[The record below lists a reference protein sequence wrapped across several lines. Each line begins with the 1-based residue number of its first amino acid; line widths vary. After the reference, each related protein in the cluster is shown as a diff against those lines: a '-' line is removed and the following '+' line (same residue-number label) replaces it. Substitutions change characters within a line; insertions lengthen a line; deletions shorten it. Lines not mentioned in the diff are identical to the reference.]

1 MITQIY
7 TVRTPEEALAVAK
20 AGADHLGTFPKSK
33 MGADGVDG
41 LEMCKKICDAL
52 RGVATS
58 VMITLDD
65 TPEECIRQ
73 AVYCKPDIVHV
84 CGDEYFATPELC
96 AELKKA
102 VPGIRVM
109 QAIPV
114 GGPESVEMAK
124 KYAEFCDLLILDTNS
139 ENVPGIG
146 AAGETHDWNLDK
158 AIVDA
163 VDIPII
169 IAGGLDPENV
179 ADAIRLVKPWGVD
192 SCTRTNLP
200 KRPGQPEGKD
210 IELCR
215 QFCENAV
222 AAAKE
227 LGL

>member
-7 TVRTPEEALAVAK
+7 TIQTPEEALAMIA
-20 AGADHLGTFPKSK
+20 A
-33 MGADGVDG
+33 GVDHIGTTPTSCG
-41 LEMCKKICDAL
+41 LPGEISFDTCKAIFEAVGDKAVKSAL
-52 RGVATS
+52 TVADDEQEIID
-58 VMITLDD
+58 MITTL
-65 TPEECIRQ
+65 R
-73 AVYCKPDIVHV
+73 PDIVHI
-84 CGDEYFATPELC
+84 CGSRYYATPEFV
-96 AELKKA
+96 KKA
-102 VPGIRVM
+102 KELVPGIRVM

-114 GGPESVEMAK
+114 SGPESVEMAK

-169 IAGGLDPENV
+169 IAGGLDPDNV
-179 ADAIRLVKPWGVD
+179 ADAIRFVKPGGVD

-200 KRPGQPEGKD
+200 KRPGEPEGKD

-215 QFCENAV
+215 KFCENAV